1 VVFGPGR
8 AGVRSKLSQGV
19 EGVEHPGKLITF
31 EGPDGAGKT
40 TQIQMTARVLEESG
54 YSVVKTREPGGT
66 RLSEAIRQLLLDP
79 CYNEMSAV
87 TEALLYAAARAQIV
101 GEVLLPALRERKVVL
116 CDRFVD
122 SSLAY
127 QGYGRGLPLEMLRA
141 VNDFALNKLGRF
153 CTILLDLP
161 PEEGLERSAGEME
174 RDRLEQE
181 NLSFH
186 RRVRD
191 GYLSMA
197 REFPG
202 RIKVVDASAD
212 PRLVQEQIQEYV
224 MAYLTGR
231 DQGGAFE

>member
-1 VVFGPGR
+1 
-8 AGVRSKLSQGV
+8 
-19 EGVEHPGKLITF
+19 VEHPGKLITF

-127 QGYGRGLPLEMLRA
+127 QGYRRGQVSLDADPPAAAVQQHCHPNFSSPSPLSKIDVRGRKSDVENHQETLTLVPQHYLTSATFSSSFHLQLMPP
-141 VNDFALNKLGRF
+141 GRHGHLLKSPSLIPA
-153 CTILLDLP
+153 CEVCHHILLDL
-161 PEEGLERSAGEME
+161 L
-174 RDRLEQE
+174 L
-181 NLSFH
+181 N
-186 RRVRD
+186 
-191 GYLSMA
+191 
-197 REFPG
+197 
-202 RIKVVDASAD
+202 
-212 PRLVQEQIQEYV
+212 
-224 MAYLTGR
+224 
-231 DQGGAFE
+231 